1 MSSTTNNTRSKTM
14 QFSFWLRNSI
24 LAGSSSSEH
33 GNSNNSTSN
42 TTHNYRT
49 SSTTTHSSLPPE
61 YDYSSNETTG
71 TTDWIVQPQNI
82 DEVLLCL
89 YNGKTSST
97 TQQQPVAI
105 DWMGEELNLGYDW
118 ILDGECDIAA
128 AAEDGKQQPTV
139 GNHSAVAAAAT
150 TTTTNSSGMQLTL
163 DHLSLEEEEEE
174 EDAQQP
180 DSSTPSLVQQRRQQ
194 EKPRLFVNS
203 HLVKL
208 LPLTDTETNKT
219 PLHKFART
227 SHLLMIQELER
238 RQKSLGALEEEHSL
252 LSHSCDNTAIP
263 RIIQCFPDT
272 DDDDHSIAP
281 SSPFTLT
288 SDQTLPLHFYHQ
300 GYDPVGHLLQSMP
313 KGRSSKTCT
322 VTTADN
328 FITQLLSRADEYQT
342 TIKAEL
348 NSLIGSRKADIQQGI
363 QQLQSI
369 DREIGAS
376 LLHWNQ
382 ARYYVDSARR
392 QTFLQESLTLIQN
405 SILRTKYKQLLKI
418 LDECNDIRV
427 LEQEL
432 NSLISLYTSDDTIGN
447 TTNSFHAQWKPHS
460 VEDYQK
466 FLSMENDLKARAFSS
481 DNGLDALRCFSKL
494 RQRTSTILT
503 TTVGTLLFKELNR
516 VLSITCQTNELS
528 NSHYSTLLQVS
539 TRATL
544 NGGRERVNSVLKK
557 FSGFFFLS
565 SI

>member
-1 MSSTTNNTRSKTM
+1 M

-33 GNSNNSTSN
+33 GNSSNNTSN
-42 TTHNYRT
+42 NTHHYRT
-49 SSTTTHSSLPPE
+49 TSTSTTTQRSLPPE
-61 YDYSSNETTG
+61 YDTRSDETNG

-82 DEVLLCL
+82 DEVLLCF
-89 YNGKTSST
+89 YNGKSSST
-97 TQQQPVAI
+97 TQQQPPVSI
-105 DWMGEELNLGYDW
+105 DWMEEELNLGYDW
-118 ILDGECDIAA
+118 ILDGECDIAP
-128 AAEDGKQQPTV
+128 AAEDGKQQQPTV
-139 GNHSAVAAAAT
+139 ASHSSAAAAT
-150 TTTTNSSGMQLTL
+150 TNSSSMQLTL
-163 DHLSLEEEEEE
+163 DRLSLEEEDE
-174 EDAQQP
+174 EDAQQL
-180 DSSTPSLVQQRRQQ
+180 DSSTPSLRHQQRREQ
-194 EKPRLFVNS
+194 EKPRLFINS

-227 SHLLMIQELER
+227 SQLLMIQELER
-238 RQKSLGALEEEHSL
+238 RQKSLGALEEENSL
-252 LSHSCDNTAIP
+252 LSHSSNDNSAIP

-272 DDDDHSIAP
+272 EDDDDHSITP
-281 SSPFTLT
+281 SPPFTLN

-300 GYDPVGHLLQSMP
+300 GYDPVAHLLQSMP
-313 KGRSSKTCT
+313 RGRSSKKCT
-322 VTTADN
+322 VATADN

-363 QQLQSI
+363 QQLQNI

-405 SILRTKYKQLLKI
+405 SLLRTKYKQLLKA
-418 LDECNDIRV
+418 LDECNDIIA
-427 LEQEL
+427 LEKQL
-432 NSLISLYTSDDTIGN
+432 NSLISLYTSDDTAVTN
-447 TTNSFHAQWKPHS
+447 TTNSFNAQWKPHS

-481 DNGLDALRCFSKL
+481 INGLGTLQCFSKL

-503 TTVGTLLFKELNR
+503 TTVGTLLFKELSR
-516 VLSITCQTNELS
+516 ILSTTCQTNELS
-528 NSHYSTLLQVS
+528 NSQYSTLLQVS
-539 TRATL
+539 IRATIK
-544 NGGRERVNSVLKK
+544 GRERKDEQRTKK
-557 FSGFFFLS
+557 DPLFCSFHQS
-565 SI
+565 RYI